1 MSFMQLAGG
10 LDLLPIL
17 HWAKVTNEFEIR
29 DAGEPLRGWFEC
41 YQLRM
46 LCLDLMRKL
55 DGVALGDVGLF
66 RVKPG
71 DTVGFA
77 SLTDRTHRYIVALS
91 CPEGM
96 GVVGENKTAQLS
108 PGGVWWLG
116 QESAVLSNQGLGEE
130 ALILVIQIGLDS

>member
-17 HWAKVTNEFEIR
+17 HWARVTEEEEIR
-29 DAGEPLRGWFEC
+29 WNGEPFRGWFEC
-41 YQLRM
+41 HQLRM

-55 DGVALGDVGLF
+55 DGVVMGDVNLF

-71 DTVGFA
+71 STVG
-77 SLTDRTHRYIVALS
+77 LETLDNRIHRYIVPLS

-96 GVVGENKTAQLS
+96 GVVGENNATQVS
-108 PGGVWWLG
+108 PGSVWWVG
-116 QESAVLSNQGLGEE
+116 QGPVVLSNQGLGEE